1 MSDELLELKANL
13 LKALGQ
19 PTRLKILELL
29 RNGERCVCNIY
40 PAIREEQSNVSRHLA
55 LMKAAGILA
64 SRKEGQMVHYRVRD
78 LHVFKLLDG
87 VIALLKTHIDER
99 KTLSRRLT

>member
-1 MSDELLELKANL
+1 MGDELLDLKANV

-29 RNGERCVCNIY
+29 RNGERCVCEIF
-40 PAIREEQSNVSRHLA
+40 PAIKEEQSNVSRHLA

-64 SRKEGQMVHYRVRD
+64 SRKQGQMVHYRVRD
-78 LHVFKLLDG
+78 PQVFKLLEG
-87 VIALLKTHIDER
+87 VSALLKGHVNER
-99 KTLSRRLT
+99 KTLARQLA

>member
-1 MSDELLELKANL
+1 MSEDLLELKANV

-29 RNGERCVCNIY
+29 RNGERCVCEIF

-55 LMKAAGILA
+55 LLKAAGILA
-64 SRKEGQMVHYRVRD
+64 SRKQGQMVHYRVRD
-78 LHVFKLLDG
+78 PQVFKLLDG
-87 VIALLKTHIDER
+87 ASALLKAHIDER
-99 KTLSRRLT
+99 KTLSRRLS

>member
-1 MSDELLELKANL
+1 MSEDLLEWKAKV

-29 RNGERCVCNIY
+29 RNGERCVCEIF
-40 PAIREEQSNVSRHLA
+40 PAIQEEQSNVSRHLA

-64 SRKEGQMVHYRVRD
+64 SRKQGQMVHYRVRD
-78 LHVFKLLDG
+78 PRVFTLLDG
-87 VIALLKTHIDER
+87 VSALLKTHIDER
-99 KTLSRRLT
+99 KTLSRRLS

>member
-1 MSDELLELKANL
+1 MSDDILELKANV

-29 RNGERCVCNIY
+29 RNGERCVCEIF
-40 PAIREEQSNVSRHLA
+40 PAIQEEQSNVSRHLA

-64 SRKEGQMVHYRVRD
+64 SRKQGQMVHYRVRD
-78 LHVFKLLDG
+78 PQVFKLLDG
-87 VIALLKTHIDER
+87 VSALLKTHIDER
-99 KTLSRRLT
+99 KTLSRRLS